1 MENQKRDKSSVEEKI
16 KRIVRPIF
24 DKVLQEKPF
33 NHTMVGK
40 HGSKIK
46 KTVTPALYN
55 PHNYRLYFNFTKEKY
70 TPKEG
75 MVGVWFGKFK
85 NYGKEFTVIGEGI
98 RVTIKKTK
106 AEIINKLSEEEWFSV
121 NKAKAKEEV
130 LAIINKIDEKCIRSF
145 KKFMEV
151 YGGSSDLIILNRE
164 DKVKLILNTKCDNKV
179 MKEKFIDNIP
189 LNTRFETSIV
199 KKVYKKPNVE
209 FKEPIYAAQYLENSA
224 LNDFSPEISRYLKV
238 ILQTVKGTIEANA
251 STSKTLNQF
260 VTQFLPIQADFAVN
274 IKSHTKVIKEMAK
287 GFKRFNRLLSERQK
301 RLGEYL

>member
-1 MENQKRDKSSVEEKI
+1 MKKDNETLEEQI
-16 KRIVRPIF
+16 ERITKPIY
-24 DKVLQEKPF
+24 KKALQETKF
-33 NHTMVGK
+33 NHTMVDK
-40 HGSKIK
+40 SNFKIK

-55 PHNYRLYFNFTKEKY
+55 AHNYRLYFNFTKKKY

-75 MVGVWFGKFK
+75 MVGPWFGKFK
-85 NYGKEFTVIGEGI
+85 NYGKEFTVVGEGI
-98 RVTIKKTK
+98 RVTIKKTQ
-106 AEIINKLSEEEWFSV
+106 AEIINKLSEEEWFLV
-121 NKAKAKEEV
+121 NKAKAKEEI
-130 LAIINKIDEKCIRSF
+130 LAVINKIDDKCIRSF

-151 YGGSSDLIILNRE
+151 YGGRSDLIILNRE

-179 MKEKFIDNIP
+179 MKEKFIDSIP
-189 LNTRFETSIV
+189 LNTRFETPIV

-224 LNDFSPEISRYLKV
+224 LNDFNSEISGYLKV
-238 ILQTVKGTIEANA
+238 ILESLKGSIQVNA

-260 VTQFLPIQADFAVN
+260 VTQFLPIQADFATN

-301 RLGEYL
+301 KLGEYL